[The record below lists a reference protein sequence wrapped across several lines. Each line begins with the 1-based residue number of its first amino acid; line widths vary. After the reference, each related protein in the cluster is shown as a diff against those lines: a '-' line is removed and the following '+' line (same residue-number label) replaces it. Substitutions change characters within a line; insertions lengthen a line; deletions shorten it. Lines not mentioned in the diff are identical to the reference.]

1 MSLIYY
7 LGNCDDDSYD
17 YKDAGN
23 CHEDKPERTFITIG
37 STPKTFYQEL
47 ETEETTSS
55 ITREEFL
62 KELNTYRE
70 SSISFQA
77 LYNYMS
83 DQYILEQFIAR
94 CTTNKLGTLKTSSIE
109 LELILKNWLHGLSTP
124 DNLNIT
130 NTRALAYRQKYYS
143 WCKRRYGFF
152 YSKSCTDYAEYSR
165 WLKKNK

>member
-7 LGNCDDDSYD
+7 LGNYDDDSYD

-23 CHEDKPERTFITIG
+23 CYEDKSKPTFITVG
-37 STPKTFYQEL
+37 FTPETFYQEL

-55 ITREEFL
+55 ITREEFF
-62 KELNTYRE
+62 KEFNTHRE

-83 DQYILEQFIAR
+83 DQYVLEQFIAR
-94 CTTNKLGTLKTSSIE
+94 CTTNRLGTQKTNPIE
-109 LELILKNWLHGLSTP
+109 LGIILKNWLHGLSTP

-130 NTRALAYRQKYYS
+130 DARALEYRKRYYS
-143 WCKRRYGFF
+143 RCKRRYGFPYYKSCNDYTE
-152 YSKSCTDYAEYSR
+152 YSK